1 MNNVFSSI
9 LKDEFASFMNFI
21 KVSIVDIKKYRS
33 TLLSL
38 DAFLHTEGLAEKKV
52 DSRQIARWLDGFDV
66 HISTKKDKLSKIKR
80 FSGYLATLGIKVSL
94 PELPRNTSEFK
105 PYVFSQDEMERI
117 FETADDLMLTSRN
130 SRITAEFPVLLR
142 ILYGC
147 GLRLGE
153 ATALAWDDIDLSAGV
168 ITVKAAK
175 NKKQRIVPMSGEL
188 TRILNL
194 YKNSPCFDAQGTGFL
209 FIKNN
214 GLRRNKGA
222 YWDVF
227 NRILYDIGIKNTQN
241 TKYGTHGPCIHSLRH
256 TFVLHSLLKAE
267 SEGREFMEIVPFLS
281 TYLGHAGLME
291 TDKYLKA
298 RHELYAGSH
307 AVIAEYTHDVF
318 PQEV

>member
-1 MNNVFSSI
+1 MNNFFSSI
-9 LKDEFASFMNFI
+9 LKDEFASFMDFI
-21 KVSIVDIKKYRS
+21 KVSIVDVKAYRS

-38 DAFLHTEGLAEKKV
+38 DAFLHAEGLAEKKI

-66 HISTKKDKLSKIKR
+66 HISTKKDKLSKVKR
-80 FSGYLATLGIKVSL
+80 FSGYLSTLGIMASL
-94 PELPRNTSEFK
+94 PELPRNTTEFK
-105 PYVFSQDEMERI
+105 PYVFSADEMELI
-117 FETADDLMLTSRN
+117 FETADDLTLTSRN
-130 SRITAEFPVLLR
+130 SRITAELPVLLR

-153 ATALAWDDIDLSAGV
+153 AEALAWDDIDLSTGV

-175 NKKQRIVPMSGEL
+175 NQKQRIVPMSGEL

-194 YKNSPCFDAQGTGFL
+194 YKTSPCFDGRPGGFL

-214 GLRRNKGA
+214 GQRRNKGA
-222 YWDVF
+222 YWSVF
-227 NRILYDIGIKNTQN
+227 NRILCEIGIRNAQN
-241 TKYGTHGPCIHSLRH
+241 TKYGTRGPCIHSLRH

-298 RHELYAGSH
+298 RHDLYTGSH

>member
-1 MNNVFSSI
+1 MNNVFNSI
-9 LKDEFASFMNFI
+9 LKDEFASFLKFI
-21 KVSIVDIKKYRS
+21 KVSIVDIKAYQS
-33 TLLSL
+33 ALLSL
-38 DAFLHTEGLAEKKV
+38 DAFLHAEGLVEKKV
-52 DSRQIARWLDGFDV
+52 GPRQIARWLDGFNV
-66 HISTKKDKLSKIKR
+66 HISTKKSKLSKVKR
-80 FSGYLATLGIKVSL
+80 LSGYLSTLGIMASL
-94 PELPRNTSEFK
+94 PELPRNRSEFK
-105 PYVFSQDEMERI
+105 PYVFSEDEMGRI
-117 FETADDLMLTSRN
+117 FEAADDLMLASRN
-130 SRITAEFPVLLR
+130 SRIAAEFPVLLR

-153 ATALAWDDIDLSAGV
+153 ALALAWDDIDLSAGV

-175 NKKQRIVPMSGEL
+175 NQKQRIVPMGGEL

-194 YKNSPCFDAQGTGFL
+194 YKSSPCFDAQGTGFL
-209 FIKNN
+209 FIKSN

-227 NRILYDIGIKNTQN
+227 NRILYDTGIKNAQN
-241 TKYGTHGPCIHSLRH
+241 TKYGTRGPCIHSLRH
-256 TFVLHSLLKAE
+256 TFALHSLLKAE
-267 SEGREFMEIVPFLS
+267 SQGREFMETVPFLS

-298 RHELYAGSH
+298 RHELYAGAH

>member
-21 KVSIVDIKKYRS
+21 KVSITDIKKYRS

-38 DAFLHTEGLAEKKV
+38 DAFLHAEGLMEKKV
-52 DSRQIARWLDGFDV
+52 DSRQIARWLDGFNV
-66 HISTKKDKLSKIKR
+66 HISTKKSKLSKVKR
-80 FSGYLATLGIKVSL
+80 FSSYLAALGIMVSL
-94 PELPRNTSEFK
+94 PELPHKTSEFK
-105 PYVFSQDEMERI
+105 PYVFSKYEMERI

-153 ATALAWDDIDLSAGV
+153 AVALAWDDIDLSAGV
-168 ITVKAAK
+168 ITVKTAK
-175 NKKQRIVPMSGEL
+175 NKKQRIVPMSNEM

-194 YKNSPCFDAQGTGFL
+194 YKNSPCFDAQGGRFL
-209 FIKNN
+209 FVKNN
-214 GLRRNKGA
+214 GQQRNNDE
-222 YWDVF
+222 YWEVF
-227 NRILYDIGIKNTQN
+227 NRILCDTGIKNTQN
-241 TKYGTHGPCIHSLRH
+241 TKYGTRGPCIHSLRH
-256 TFVLHSLLKAE
+256 TFALHSLLKAE
-267 SEGREFMEIVPFLS
+267 SEGREFMETVPFLS

-298 RHELYAGSH
+298 RHDLYARAH
-307 AVIAEYTHDVF
+307 AIIAEYTHDVF